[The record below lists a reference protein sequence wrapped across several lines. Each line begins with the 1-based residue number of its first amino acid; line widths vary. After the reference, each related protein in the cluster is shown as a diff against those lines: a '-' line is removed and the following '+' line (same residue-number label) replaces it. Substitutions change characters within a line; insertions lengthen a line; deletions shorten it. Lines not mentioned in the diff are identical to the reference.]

1 MGQVKIIIKYLISS
15 SSSFITDISLF
26 YIFEKIFNNIVLATI
41 LARTISSIFNYI
53 LNRNV
58 VFKSTS
64 NKYKSLIEYFMLVII
79 QMLVS
84 AYAVDILYK
93 IIKHSPTIIKIVV
106 DSIIFIINYLIQK
119 YIIFKN

>member
-119 YIIFKN
+119 YMIFKN